1 MQLQTDST
9 QKKAL
14 RIVYTPLHG
23 TGSKLI
29 PQALH
34 AFGFNQLTIVKEQ
47 EAPDPNFSTVVSP
60 NPEEAQAFQ
69 LAIQY
74 GETTGADILLATD
87 PDADRL
93 GVVVK
98 DSHGSYVLLTDN
110 QIGALLLHYL
120 LLQKREKNR
129 LDKNSVVLK
138 TVVTS
143 ELGRTIAKDFGVK
156 TVDTLSGFKYIA
168 EKIEEYN
175 KEETHTFQ
183 FGYEESYGYLIGDFV
198 RDKDAVQA
206 AVMIAEAAAYY
217 KCKNKSLYDSLI
229 ALFMKYGYYQEAL
242 RSMTMKGQ
250 QGVEEIKNT
259 LTDLRTNIPLELG
272 GVPVVK
278 IEDYQ
283 KRERTHLLNG
293 NREEIDLPQ
302 SNVLKYYL
310 KDESWVAI
318 RPSGTEPKIKFYFGV
333 KCKSMEESERLIK
346 NLEENLMNRI
356 NKGIENRK
364 RTLL

>member
-1 MQLQTDST
+1 
-9 QKKAL
+9 
-14 RIVYTPLHG
+14 
-23 TGSKLI
+23 
-29 PQALH
+29 
-34 AFGFNQLTIVKEQ
+34 
-47 EAPDPNFSTVVSP
+47 
-60 NPEEAQAFQ
+60 
-69 LAIQY
+69 
-74 GETTGADILLATD
+74 
-87 PDADRL
+87 
-93 GVVVK
+93 
-98 DSHGSYVLLTDN
+98 
-110 QIGALLLHYL
+110 LLHYL

-129 LDKNSVVLK
+129 LDKNSVMLK

-156 TVDTLSGFKYIA
+156 TVDTLSDFKYIA

-175 KEETHTFQ
+175 KGETHTFQ